1 VDARADLWSLGCL
14 FFELLTGEFLFE
26 DDARSCLP
34 FVLRVIDEDQPLLTA
49 DQEAM
54 LGHNRHLIAFVRAVV
69 VRRPFLRPTVDE
81 IRRKFETMY
90 RQLFP
95 APSQSVSSASLSQ
108 ASTAVR
114 SPPLVSSALQPDTS
128 ASSSPAWLGALLNRR
143 GGSEGAVDGDGL
155 NVAAFAAV
163 AHTATNRIPNANTS
177 DRDNDNRHVVSF
189 VASVSNSVRAAAD
202 ELVLATAVDAQ
213 CDDGDG
219 DDNESESASAAYR
232 KHVARHV
239 SAASASM
246 SAASALSF
254 PIGSSSSALLEG
266 NSVSMQPPQVP
277 LVATMSSHAA
287 AASTAEPKSQ
297 SSASS
302 SSSLAVART
311 AASTSS
317 SLLSSSISADGD
329 ALHDAWRG
337 PLLSTVSTAAPNL
350 LFGNVSYLAFLH
362 CILNPS

>member
-1 VDARADLWSLGCL
+1 MDARADLWSLGCL

-95 APSQSVSSASLSQ
+95 TPSQSASSASFLSHS
-108 ASTAVR
+108 STAVR
-114 SPPLVSSALQPDTS
+114 SPPLVSSASQSDAS

-143 GGSEGAVDGDGL
+143 SGSEDTIDGDGL
-155 NVAAFAAV
+155 NVAASAAV
-163 AHTATNRIPNANTS
+163 AHTATRAPLRIPNANTS
-177 DRDNDNRHVVSF
+177 DHDNDNRHVASF

-202 ELVLATAVDAQ
+202 ELLSATAVDAR
-213 CDDGDG
+213 CGDDDGNG
-219 DDNESESASAAYR
+219 NDDDSESNSASAAYR
-232 KHVARHV
+232 KHIARHV

-246 SAASALSF
+246 SAASALPF
-254 PIGSSSSALLEG
+254 PIGPSLSAPLEG
-266 NSVSMQPPQVP
+266 NSGSVPPQMP
-277 LVATMSSHAA
+277 LVAAMSSHAA

-297 SSASS
+297 SSSSLS

-311 AASTSS
+311 AASASS

-337 PLLSTVSTAAPNL
+337 PLLNTVSTAAPNL
-350 LFGNVSYLAFLH
+350 LFGIVHLG
-362 CILNPS
+362 